1 MALARPSGSRSCVN
15 VNPELRS
22 RNEGEAKECRE
33 LLHAS
38 PELQDFLLEFHAL
51 NSVTSR
57 LTTTF
62 GALPSH
68 PLLTAPRGR
77 HGDDHRPFAQQNV
90 REDSSAVKTFA
101 EFRTQDAT
109 AP

>member
-1 MALARPSGSRSCVN
+1 VSFFTRRRSSRTSCW
-15 VNPELRS
+15 S
-22 RNEGEAKECRE
+22 
-33 LLHAS
+33 S
-38 PELQDFLLEFHAL
+38 DAL